1 MVRWHTHLLF
11 FFAFFMLISI
21 HFLFASSSSYSSL
34 ISLRLC
40 ALSPAAVSLTTRWA
54 PAKMGKKKLL
64 SISFF
69 PQLPPVLLFN
79 FRFDLISS
87 QLWRNLGS
95 LCTMCS
101 TRSPA
106 PTHRSALWTRTRRS
120 LISKLLVEK
129 SMKKEQKKIYPK
141 TQKKNVFKKA
151 PAIFKRYLAR
161 AVFAR
166 ATSLDVSASLR
177 LLAPIIICHL
187 VRVSVFFPSFFV
199 CGGLVVSEWTD
210 KQRRRHIDALSFGGR
225 RGRKRSVR
233 MEILTF
239 ED

>member
-141 TQKKNVFKKA
+141 TQKKKTFS
-151 PAIFKRYLAR
+151 KRLPPYSNGTWR
-161 AVFAR
+161 AQCSPGR
-166 ATSLDVSASLR
+166 PLSMCLR
-177 LLAPIIICHL
+177 LSVSWRLSSSAIWC
-187 VRVSVFFPSFFV
+187 VSVCFFLHFLFV
-199 CGGLVVSEWTD
+199 GGWWSVSGRTS
-210 KQRRRHIDALSFGGR
+210 RDADTLMPFPLEDAGG
-225 RGRKRSVR
+225 GSDQLGWK
-233 MEILTF
+233 F
-239 ED
+239 